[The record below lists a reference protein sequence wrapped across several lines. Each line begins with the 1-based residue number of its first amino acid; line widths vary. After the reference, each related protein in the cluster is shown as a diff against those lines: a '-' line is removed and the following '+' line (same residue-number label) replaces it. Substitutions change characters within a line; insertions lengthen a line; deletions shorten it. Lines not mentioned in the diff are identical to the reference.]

1 METKRKELYEMPSSL
16 LQEIK
21 IEGMIC
27 GSGEEDDSQ
36 RDNYGYRYDI

>member
-16 LQEIK
+16 LLEIK

-27 GSGEEDDSQ
+27 ESGDEDGTQKD
-36 RDNYGYRYDI
+36 DYGYRYNI

>member
-16 LQEIK
+16 LLEIK

-27 GSGEEDDSQ
+27 ESGGEEDSN

>member
-16 LQEIK
+16 ILEIK

-27 GSGEEDDSQ
+27 ESGGEED
-36 RDNYGYRYDI
+36 RNNYGYRYDI